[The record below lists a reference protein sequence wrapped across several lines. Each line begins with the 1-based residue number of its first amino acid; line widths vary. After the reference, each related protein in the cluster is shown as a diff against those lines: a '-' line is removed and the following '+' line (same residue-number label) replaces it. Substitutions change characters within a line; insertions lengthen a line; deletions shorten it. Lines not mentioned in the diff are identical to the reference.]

1 MTLRATPPKRLVRRR
16 ALTGL
21 ALAILVVPVV
31 AGIAS
36 QTAVIAHPAALV
48 GAPLGQVRSMARLAE
63 PKGALR
69 VLAPRPAHAITVVPA
84 SYSSVA
90 DWISQAVSILQAQ
103 GYSASQM
110 NPTDIETI
118 IMHES
123 SGNPQAAN
131 YSDGNAA
138 KGTPSQGLMQ
148 VITPTFQAYALPGYS
163 DVWNPVDNIVAGVR
177 YAIAR
182 YGSVSNVPGVVGLS
196 QGRGYMGY

>member
-1 MTLRATPPKRLVRRR
+1 M
-16 ALTGL
+16 
-21 ALAILVVPVV
+21 
-31 AGIAS
+31 
-36 QTAVIAHPAALV
+36 AHPAALV

-69 VLAPRPAHAITVVPA
+69 VLTPGLAHPLTVVPA

-90 DWISQAVSILQAQ
+90 DWISQAVSTLEAQ

-110 NPTDIETI
+110 NPADIQTI

-148 VITPTFQAYALPGYS
+148 IIDPTFQSYALAGFN
-163 DVWNPVDNIVAGVR
+163 DVWNPVDNIIAGVR

-182 YGSVSNVPGVVGLS
+182 YGSVSNVPGVVSVNAGGS
-196 QGRGYMGY
+196 YMGY

>member
-1 MTLRATPPKRLVRRR
+1 MTLRATPKRLTSRR
-16 ALTGL
+16 ALTGMI
-21 ALAILVVPVV
+21 AILVVPVV

-36 QTAVIAHPAALV
+36 ETAVMARPAAL
-48 GAPLGQVRSMARLAE
+48 ADTTLGQVRTMAQLAE

-69 VLAPRPAHAITVVPA
+69 VLTPGLAHPITAVPA
-84 SYSSVA
+84 ASSSSLSS
-90 DWISQAVSILQAQ
+90 WISQAVSTLQAQ

-123 SGNPQAAN
+123 SGNPNAAN

-148 VITPTFQAYALPGYS
+148 IIGPTFQAHALPGFN
-163 DVWNPVDNIVAGVR
+163 DVWNPVHNIIAGVR

-182 YGSVSNVPGVVGLS
+182 YGSVSNVPGVVGLR
-196 QGRGYMGY
+196 QGRGYVGY